1 MTASN
6 SSVFQNWD
14 YLIVT
19 ASNSTQA
26 SSYQQQLELRQE
38 IGVLSGFKHVL
49 VVSDPEGKRIGSGG
63 STIISLLEILNRE
76 IRSGVSDKTDPLIWQ
91 RTLEQLRILIIHAG
105 GDSRRLP
112 PYGSSGKIFIPV
124 PGKSDSFL
132 PMTLFDRL
140 LPIYKALPPGQE
152 NKGQVVVTTGDV
164 LLDFDPAEVKY
175 NHKGITGLGYFAEP
189 EEAKN
194 HGVFCPTRN
203 GQVRLFL
210 QKPSL
215 QEQKEQGALNR
226 FGQSLLD
233 IGIMNLDAESAV
245 KLIRI
250 NGIHKDKK
258 GRIDWDDPY
267 KSIILEKG
275 LDFYQDICCAMGKE
289 SSLEHLKR
297 HAPNLNSKE
306 GSDLLARIFEQLS
319 TVPFFVE
326 VLPRC
331 HFLHFGTLSQLI
343 DSGNELMLRE
353 VGINPSSRYLS
364 INNDLSEKGS
374 VIGTNAWVEG
384 CHIQKKLS
392 LGGNNV
398 VTGIDIT
405 EDLNIPPRMCLDVL
419 RGKNRI
425 DQKGWFVRCY
435 GIYDQFNLP
444 IDTDPFFCD
453 QPLDSW
459 LQKMDCQKIDIIYEK
474 ARPNHFTLWH
484 ARLFPFISK
493 HDDYRNWLWLLD
505 KNQWSP
511 EEIKQWKQ
519 QDRYSLAEIAVLSSQ
534 DDFHFRRFQVRSR
547 EIKLKITKLFQPNS
561 CFSAKELGLVLENLN
576 AGECLDLIT
585 LLIKETFKSYNTNMI
600 LENHHGIDDFELPR
614 IFHSIGTALEY
625 MIQKKGKKWWV
636 GYSLELIK
644 NLNAEEKAWLE
655 NLGLPI
661 KKLPLSSAWPDA
673 AKKSAFCDL
682 GRIILLSDSKKQLHP
697 VSILRSDE
705 IIWGRA
711 PARLDLGGGWTDT
724 PPYSLEHGGCVI
736 NAAVNLNGQPPIHT
750 YARIITE
757 PEIRINS
764 IDHSSRLVIQNLD
777 DLLDYRE
784 PTSQFG
790 LAKAALVLTGFS
802 HHTSRWPQ
810 RIKTLEQM
818 LVLFGGGIELTTL
831 AAIPSGSGLGTSS
844 IMGAVL
850 LAVIN
855 RLKGKTLSQRE
866 LFHLVLQ
873 LEQELTTGGGWQDQI
888 GGVVDGV
895 KIITTEPGMIPD
907 PQIRY
912 VPADLIDPDQN
923 QGHSLLYYTGIRRL
937 AKNILQYVV
946 GNYLDRNRSVMTV
959 LGQIHSQPPLIAETL
974 SSKNMEKFGKMID
987 IAWTL
992 NKNLDPDSSTEKIE
1006 DILDLIKPY
1015 IYGAKLL
1022 GAGGGGFLFMICRS
1036 TKEGE
1041 RIRHILEKNPP
1052 NDKARFFDYG
1062 ISTEGLVVTVC

>member
-6 SSVFQNWD
+6 SSVFHNWN

-26 SSYQQQLELRQE
+26 SSYQQQLKLRQE

-63 STIISLLEILNRE
+63 STIISLLEVLNRE
-76 IRSGVSDKTDPLIWQ
+76 IRSGGSDKTDPVIWKK
-91 RTLEQLRILIIHAG
+91 TLEDLRILIIHAG

-112 PYGSSGKIFIPV
+112 PYGSCGKIFIPV

-140 LPIYKALPPGQE
+140 VPIYKALPPGQG

-164 LLDFDPAEVKY
+164 LLDFNPAEVKY
-175 NHKGITGLGYFAEP
+175 SYKGITGLGYYSEP

-194 HGVFCPTRN
+194 HGVFCPSQN

-215 QEQKEQGALNR
+215 QKQKAEGALNR
-226 FGQSLLD
+226 FGQSILD
-233 IGIMNLDAESAV
+233 IGVMNMDAESAV
-245 KLIRI
+245 ELIRI
-250 NGIHKDKK
+250 CGVHKDKK

-275 LDFYQDICCAMGKE
+275 LDFYQDVCCAMGKE

-297 HAPNLNSKE
+297 YAPNLNSKE
-306 GSDLLARIFEQLS
+306 GLALLTRIFEQMS
-319 TVPFFVE
+319 AVPFFVK

-353 VGINPSSRYLS
+353 DGICASPRCLS
-364 INNDLSEKGS
+364 INNDFSEKGS
-374 VIGTNAWVEG
+374 ISGVNAWIEG
-384 CHIQKKLS
+384 CHIQNQIS
-392 LGGNNV
+392 LGGNNII
-398 VTGIDIT
+398 TGTDIT

-419 RGKNRI
+419 SGKNRI

-435 GIYDQFNLP
+435 GIFDQFNLP
-444 IDTDPFFCD
+444 IDANPLFCD

-459 LQKMDCQKIDIIYEK
+459 LQKMDCQKIDIINEK

-505 KNQWSP
+505 KKPCSQ

-534 DDFHFRRFQVRSR
+534 DDFHSRRFQNRSR
-547 EIKLKITKLFQPNS
+547 EIKLKITEMFQTKS
-561 CFSAKELGLVLENLN
+561 SFSAKELGLVLENLN
-576 AGECLDLIT
+576 TNECLGLIT
-585 LLIKETFKSYNTNMI
+585 SLIKETFKNYNTDMI
-600 LENHHGIDDFELPR
+600 LENCHGTDDFELPR
-614 IFHSIGTALEY
+614 ILHSLGTALEY
-625 MIQKKGKKWWV
+625 MIQKKGKKWWD
-636 GYSLELIK
+636 GFSPELIK
-644 NLNAEEKAWLE
+644 NLNAEEKAWLKK
-655 NLGLPI
+655 LGIPVNQ
-661 KKLPLSSAWPDA
+661 LPLSSTWPDD
-673 AKKSAFCDL
+673 AKKSAFSDL
-682 GRIILLSDSKKQLHP
+682 GRIILLSDSKKQDHP

-705 IIWGRA
+705 IVWGRA

-750 YARIITE
+750 YARIIKE
-757 PEIRINS
+757 PVIRITS
-764 IDHSSRLVIQNLD
+764 IDHSSRILIKNLE
-777 DLLDYRE
+777 DLLDYQE

-790 LAKAALVLTGFS
+790 LAKAALVLSGFS

-844 IMGAVL
+844 IMGSVL

-855 RLKGKTLSQRE
+855 RLRGKILSQRE

-888 GGVVDGV
+888 GGVVDGI

-912 VPADLIDPDQN
+912 VPADLLDPNQN
-923 QGHSLLYYTGIRRL
+923 RGHSLLYYTGIRRL

-946 GNYLDRNRSVMTV
+946 GNYLDRNRYAMTV
-959 LGQIHSQPPLIAETL
+959 LGQIHSHPPLIAETL
-974 SSKNMEKFGKMID
+974 SSKNLEKFGEMID
-987 IAWTL
+987 IAWNL
-992 NKNLDPDSSTEKIE
+992 NKNIDPDSSTEIIE
-1006 DILDLIKPY
+1006 DILTRIRPY

-1022 GAGGGGFLFMICRS
+1022 GAGGGGFLFIICRS

-1062 ISTEGLVVTVC
+1062 ISKEGLVVTVC